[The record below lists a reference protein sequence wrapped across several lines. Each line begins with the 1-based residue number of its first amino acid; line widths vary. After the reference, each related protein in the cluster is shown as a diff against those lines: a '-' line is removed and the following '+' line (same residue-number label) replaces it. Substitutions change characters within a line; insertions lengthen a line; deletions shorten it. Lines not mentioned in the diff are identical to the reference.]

1 MKKNTNWSKATTNL
15 FEAIKSLL
23 SALQA
28 GKIAHLEI
36 MKNEDVAYPIKVEN
50 PETLKMENW
59 TMMFGLPK
67 QNDQVDFWNETE
79 RYLVQEC
86 YHTYATPE
94 AIRLFEEE
102 GLITEELMLNGGTEY
117 MIPFDIAREIR
128 LAQDGYDLATNQW
141 ARGTYYRI
149 KDGIEH
155 WVIDPKVKWVFVVV
169 IEEDETLKKF
179 KERN

>member
-36 MKNEDVAYPIKVEN
+36 MKNEDVAYPIKVKN

-86 YHTYATPE
+86 YHTYTTPE

-102 GLITEELMLNGGTEY
+102 GLITEDLLKSGGAEY

-128 LAQDGYDLATNQW
+128 LAQDGYDLATNVW
-141 ARGTYYRI
+141 ARGTHYCI
-149 KDGIEH
+149 KDDVER
-155 WVIDPKVKWVFVVV
+155 WVLDPSVKWVFVVV
-169 IEEDETLKKF
+169 IEEDQTLKKF